1 MKRYCGG
8 CESSLNGWREDF
20 QCTVCK
26 GPCCPACAFEFPGAT
41 YCSRCAE
48 TRSWGMADGGSARE
62 RDGLWA
68 RMVLTLGDDW

>member
-1 MKRYCGG
+1 MERDCGG
-8 CESSLNGWREDF
+8 CASSLNGSQESL

-26 GPCCPACAFEFPGAT
+26 GPCCPACAFEFRYAT

-48 TRSWGMADGGSARE
+48 TRSWGMDGGSARE

-68 RMVLTLGDDW
+68 RVSLTLGDDF